1 MSRES
6 VALLYKDKKQGEHF
20 LKTKILAGQEN
31 FTYNGKEGSAR
42 VYYSKDTTVEYILCE
57 CDMNSVMRRF
67 CGMHLSGY
75 IVTDPNEM
83 YHGEPLLFVATRVR
97 KVE

>member
-6 VALLYKDKKQGEHF
+6 IALLYKDKKQGEHF

-31 FTYNGKEGSAR
+31 FAYNGKEGSAR
-42 VYYSKDTTVEYILCE
+42 VYYSKDTTVQYILCE
-57 CDMNSVMRRF
+57 CDMNSAMRRF

-75 IVTDPNEM
+75 IVTDPDEM
-83 YHGEPLLFVATRVR
+83 YHGEPLLFVASRVR